1 MNGNSIRVVVG
12 IYVVLRADVTGGGL
26 IINTERGR
34 AVFPLEAGPGWLF
47 LPLRAR
53 RSLRLDPGSYTYR

>member
-26 IINTERGR
+26 IINTERG
-34 AVFPLEAGPGWLF
+34 
-47 LPLRAR
+47 
-53 RSLRLDPGSYTYR
+53 